1 MAAEQHGALSRSV
14 PPDRRSLGFWRVC
27 GLAAILLVLG
37 VVDLV
42 AVELVGLAV
51 ESDGSWT
58 GLRRPMSVGGVV
70 AIGVATWYTMA
81 WRPVRSRRAAMPCL
95 VLCAVM
101 TLVAGRAMDRAT
113 VGIVVPRELRHAP
126 GAEATREAGRAMAVG
141 RGCASGT
148 KRAILPLPYQW
159 CASPD
164 RVTYFSGRYLP
175 FDVTPPGLPFARP
188 RTGLRPWADGRPDA
202 RPMGHVRPSPGRPV
216 VGVHGTRRGPARVC
230 ILVRARA
237 GRLRTCAG
245 VAGQCSA
252 AWTTR
257 HC

>member
-1 MAAEQHGALSRSV
+1 VAAEQHGALSRSV

-175 FDVTPPGLPFARP
+175 FDVTHPDYRSPDQGLVYAPGLTDVQMLDQWDMCP
-188 RTGLRPWADGRPDA
+188 RHLGGPWWAF
-202 RPMGHVRPSPGRPV
+202 M
-216 VGVHGTRRGPARVC
+216 GPAAVPHGC
-230 ILVRARA
+230 ASSFEPVPA
-237 GRLRTCAG
+237 G
-245 VAGQCSA
+245 
-252 AWTTR
+252 
-257 HC
+257 